1 MLAKVNSR
9 PESKIITICCDLIGY
24 VLADS
29 FWSYKTKSFLFFML
43 RLTMFNQRSCKPE
56 CFVTLVAG
64 K

>member
-29 FWSYKTKSFLFFML
+29 FWSYKTKSVLL
-43 RLTMFNQRSCKPE
+43 HYL
-56 CFVTLVAG
+56 CFS
-64 K
+64 